1 MFVWSVCAL
10 SPIPLIDPQA
20 TSLISQ
26 RTGSNKGLSAEL
38 SLIRCVGRAGEDAEL
53 AEDLDHDFELHCTVW

>member
-53 AEDLDHDFELHCTVW
+53 AEDLDHAFELHCTVW